1 MRRYLGR
8 KQTSSN
14 ADWLYAAD
22 NIESLISADEVE
34 AYAADAIGN
43 IHTAADGKHAAF
55 AWSGGKD
62 SIVLADLCARAG
74 VTEGY
79 MAYCDLDYPAFVQWC
94 REHKPA
100 GVTMM
105 HTGYDLDWLSQNQEL
120 IFAQG
125 KLGQRWHLISQRRP
139 FTRMFFDKHVDILIV
154 GHRIIDGNVCGSGG
168 YIRKKSG
175 EVRFAPMA
183 DWPHEVL
190 LGYIHYHRLQLPPI
204 YTWKDGY
211 VQGTHAW
218 PERESCDTLDKGY
231 REVYDI
237 DPSIILEA
245 SERIASAKA
254 FLDREAAR

>member
-1 MRRYLGR
+1 MQRYLGR

-22 NIESLISADEVE
+22 HIESLISADEVE
-34 AYAADAIGN
+34 AYAADAVGN
-43 IHTAADGKHAAF
+43 ICTAADGKHAAF

-62 SIVLADLCARAG
+62 SIVLADLCAQAG

-105 HTGYDLDWLSQNQEL
+105 HTGYGLDWLAQNQEL

-139 FTRMFFDKHVDILIV
+139 FTRMFLDKHLDILIV
-154 GHRIIDGNVCGSGG
+154 GHRIIDGNVCGADG
-168 YIRKKSG
+168 YIRKRSG
-175 EVRFAPMA
+175 EVRFAPWQTGRMKSF
-183 DWPHEVL
+183 W
-190 LGYIHYHRLQLPPI
+190 
-204 YTWKDGY
+204 
-211 VQGTHAW
+211 GTFTITAY
-218 PERESCDTLDKGY
+218 SFL
-231 REVYDI
+231 
-237 DPSIILEA
+237 PSIPG
-245 SERIASAKA
+245 KM
-254 FLDREAAR
+254 DTCREPMHGRNVNSVTLWMKDTARFTISTIPSYWRQRRRSLLQRLS